1 MQWLSSDLSLQYN
14 FVVSCILIVPQK
26 LMLTSIEDEFGVNE
40 AFHIKFNNFINIGSD
55 LIWQSIIESCSLYLQ
70 DFDDLMTVIRKH
82 GFSEEYE
89 RNKTAIVYY
98 CRTGKSRTTL
108 ALAVTGLVMCHL
120 RVKHH
125 LKCIYRCNTIW
136 SNFDFYEN
144 EERIFEIIV

>member
-1 MQWLSSDLSLQYN
+1 MLTPSELADTQKLQTLDMQYYRVPLQYDTT
-14 FVVSCILIVPQK
+14 P
-26 LMLTSIEDEFGVNE
+26 TE
-40 AFHIKFNNFINIGSD
+40 
-55 LIWQSIIESCSLYLQ
+55 Q

-125 LKCIYRCNTIW
+125 LKYIYRCNTIW

>member
-1 MQWLSSDLSLQYN
+1 MLTPSELADTQKLQTLDMQYYRVPLQYDTTPTEQ
-14 FVVSCILIVPQK
+14 VCP
-26 LMLTSIEDEFGVNE
+26 T
-40 AFHIKFNNFINIGSD
+40 
-55 LIWQSIIESCSLYLQ
+55 LQ

-120 RVKHH
+120 VLIR
-125 LKCIYRCNTIW
+125 
-136 SNFDFYEN
+136 
-144 EERIFEIIV
+144 